1 VNPLSWLV
9 RDEYE
14 NPNKRMRKELES
26 DGIIKMPG
34 AHDAMAALL
43 AQKVGFSTIYL
54 SGAALTASLG
64 MPDLGVVTLTELA
77 QRTREIVRASGMPV
91 LVDADTGYGGVL
103 NTTRT
108 VRELADAGAAAIQ
121 LEDQELPKKCGHLNG
136 KKVVSKE
143 EMVQK
148 IVAARKAD
156 PNMVIVARTDAL
168 ALEGMEEAIAR
179 AKAYYEAGADVIFP
193 EALRTEEDF
202 KTFSSAV
209 DFPLLA
215 NMTEF
220 GRTPMFTAEQFEEMG
235 YKIVIYPV
243 SSLRIAAKA
252 IENLYEE
259 IYEKGTQKDLL
270 DQMQTREE
278 LYNTILYHD
287 YENLD
292 NNIAKTNMDELYK

>member
-1 VNPLSWLV
+1 LSWLV
-9 RDEYE
+9 RSEYE
-14 NPNKRMRKELES
+14 NPVEVMRKELES

-43 AQKVGFSTIYL
+43 AQRVGFSTVYL

-64 MPDLGVVTLTELA
+64 MPDLGIVTLTELA

-103 NTTRT
+103 NTTRAI
-108 VRELADAGAAAIQ
+108 RELADAGAAAIQ

-136 KKVVSKE
+136 KRVVSTE

-148 IVAARKAD
+148 IRAARKAD
-156 PNMVIVARTDAL
+156 PNIVIVARTDAF
-168 ALEGMEEAIAR
+168 ALKGMEEAIDR
-179 AKAYYEAGADVIFP
+179 ATAYHEAGADVIFP
-193 EALRTEEDF
+193 EALHTEEDF
-202 KTFSSAV
+202 KAFSEVV

-220 GRTPMFTAEQFEEMG
+220 GRTPMFTAEQFENMG

-243 SSLRIAAKA
+243 TSLRIAAKA
-252 IENLYEE
+252 VETLYQE
-259 IYEKGTQKDLL
+259 IYETGTQKKLL

-278 LYNTILYHD
+278 LYDTILYHD

>member
-1 VNPLSWLV
+1 
-9 RDEYE
+9 
-14 NPNKRMRKELES
+14 
-26 DGIIKMPG
+26 MPG